1 MRLLYRVVKT
11 SEAPEDIK
19 RAFEYPV
26 FDTAKAAETVLD
38 PESPEETE
46 ETESDDELDRER
58 EEEERQWRQRMDE
71 MMLEAERHLEDARR
85 EAEQIKSDAYEEGFS
100 QGQTAGYEAGFQEGE
115 SEGLSG
121 YQKKTDDLEEMF
133 AAYIVDVERLKDKAL
148 EKYMDD
154 LKEIALAIG
163 EKIVRTSLRSNARVI
178 ERMILAATE
187 KLKKSAWAKIYIG
200 TTQESGKEVSADSKF
215 LQELSNLSDT
225 VKVIIMDGEEP
236 GTCIVERPD
245 EIIDVSVGTQLEN
258 IREIM
263 NNARI

>member
-1 MRLLYRVVKT
+1 MYRVVKT

-26 FDTAKAAETVLD
+26 FDITKTAEAVLE

-46 ETESDDELDRER
+46 KTENDSGLDEER

-71 MMLEAERHLEDARR
+71 MMLEAERHLEEARR
-85 EAEQIKSDAYEEGFS
+85 EAEQIKSDAYEEGFAE
-100 QGQTAGYEAGFQEGE
+100 GQAAGYEAGFREGE

-121 YQKKTDDLEEMF
+121 YQKKTDELEDVF
-133 AAYIVDVERLKDKAL
+133 ASCIVDVERLKDKTL

-163 EKIVRTSLRSNARVI
+163 EKIVRTSLRSNARVV

-200 TTQESGKEVSADSKF
+200 ATQESGKDVNADPRF

>member
-1 MRLLYRVVKT
+1 
-11 SEAPEDIK
+11 
-19 RAFEYPV
+19 
-26 FDTAKAAETVLD
+26 
-38 PESPEETE
+38 
-46 ETESDDELDRER
+46 
-58 EEEERQWRQRMDE
+58 
-71 MMLEAERHLEDARR
+71 MLEAERHLEDARR

-121 YQKKTDDLEEMF
+121 YRKKTDDLEEMF

-200 TTQESGKEVSADSKF
+200 TTQESGK
-215 LQELSNLSDT
+215 
-225 VKVIIMDGEEP
+225 
-236 GTCIVERPD
+236 
-245 EIIDVSVGTQLEN
+245 
-258 IREIM
+258 
-263 NNARI
+263 

>member
-1 MRLLYRVVKT
+1 MYRVVKT
-11 SEAPEDIK
+11 SECPDDI
-19 RAFEYPV
+19 RSTFEYPV
-26 FDTAKAAETVLD
+26 FNIKKEPQVVAEPQPLEE
-38 PESPEETE
+38 PEVDIEEQ
-46 ETESDDELDRER
+46 ELDAKR
-58 EEEERQWRQRMDE
+58 EEEERLWRSRMDE
-71 MMLEAERHLEDARR
+71 MMREAEKHLEDAKQ
-85 EAEQIKSDAYEEGFS
+85 EAEQIKKDAYEEGFT
-100 QGQTAGYEAGFQEGE
+100 QGQSAGYEAGFQQGEAEGI
-115 SEGLSG
+115 SD
-121 YQKKTDDLEEMF
+121 YQKKINELEDMF
-133 AAYIVDVERLKDKAL
+133 AACILDVERLKDKTL

-200 TTQESGKEVSADSKF
+200 STQESGKDINADPKF
-215 LQELSNLSDT
+215 LQELSNISDT

>member
-1 MRLLYRVVKT
+1 MYRVVKT
-11 SEAPEDIK
+11 SECPDDI
-19 RAFEYPV
+19 RSAFEYPV
-26 FDTAKAAETVLD
+26 FNVKKEPQVIVE
-38 PESPEETE
+38 PQPPEEPEDSNE
-46 ETESDDELDRER
+46 EEQEIDAKR
-58 EEEERQWRQRMDE
+58 EEEERQWRSRMDE
-71 MMLEAERHLEDARR
+71 MMREAEKHLEDARQ
-85 EAEQIKSDAYEEGFS
+85 EAEQIRKDAYEEGFA
-100 QGQTAGYEAGFQEGE
+100 QGQSAGYEAGFQQGEAEGI
-115 SEGLSG
+115 SD
-121 YQKKTDDLEEMF
+121 YQKKIDELEDMF
-133 AAYIVDVERLKDKAL
+133 AACILDVERLKDKTL

-200 TTQESGKEVSADSKF
+200 STRESGKDINADPKF
-215 LQELSNLSDT
+215 LQELSNISDT
-225 VKVIIMDGEEP
+225 VKVIIMDGEEL

>member
-1 MRLLYRVVKT
+1 MYRVVKT
-11 SEAPEDIK
+11 SEYPDDI
-19 RAFEYPV
+19 RSAFEYPV
-26 FDTAKAAETVLD
+26 FDVKKEPQVITEPQSIEE
-38 PESPEETE
+38 PEDSI
-46 ETESDDELDRER
+46 DEQELNEER
-58 EEEERQWRQRMDE
+58 EEEERQWRHRMEE
-71 MMLEAERHLEDARR
+71 MTREAERRLEEAKQ
-85 EAEQIKSDAYEEGFS
+85 EAEQIKKDAYEEGFAE
-100 QGQTAGYEAGFQEGE
+100 GQTAGYEAGFQAGETEGM
-115 SEGLSG
+115 SG
-121 YQKKTDDLEEMF
+121 YQKKISELEDVF
-133 AAYIVDVERLKDKAL
+133 AACILDVERLKDKTL

-200 TTQESGKEVSADSKF
+200 STQDSGKDINADPKF
-215 LQELSNLSDT
+215 LQELSNISDT

>member
-1 MRLLYRVVKT
+1 MYRVVKT
-11 SEAPEDIK
+11 SELPEDI
-19 RAFEYPV
+19 RSSFEYPV
-26 FDTAKAAETVLD
+26 FDVKKEHQAIEEPQLPQE
-38 PESPEETE
+38 PEDSV
-46 ETESDDELDRER
+46 DEQEINKER
-58 EEEERQWRQRMDE
+58 EEEERRWRHRMDE
-71 MMLEAERHLEDARR
+71 MMQEAERHLEDARR
-85 EAEQIKSDAYEEGFS
+85 EAEQIRKDAYEEGYS
-100 QGQTAGYEAGFQEGE
+100 EGQSSGYEAGFREGE
-115 SEGLSG
+115 TEGISG
-121 YQKKTDDLEEMF
+121 YQKKIGELEDAF
-133 AAYIVDVERLKDKAL
+133 AACITDVERLKDKTL

-163 EKIVRTSLRSNARVI
+163 EKIVRTSLRSNARVV

-200 TTQESGKEVSADSKF
+200 STQESGKDINADPKF
-215 LQELSNLSDT
+215 LQELSNISDT
-225 VKVIIMDGEEP
+225 VKVIIMEGEEP